1 MEKKLKK
8 KGEEPQ
14 SKYLQ
19 CLRHD
24 SHKWLVS
31 ARSQAKCHTWMPGCM
46 KSIVT
51 KERMLSLAQVSLRLN
66 YNNVTVKNT

>member
-1 MEKKLKK
+1 MQLFTMEKKLEK

-24 SHKWLVS
+24 SQNDWSVLE
-31 ARSQAKCHTWMPGCM
+31 AKRNAILG
-46 KSIVT
+46 
-51 KERMLSLAQVSLRLN
+51 RLDA
-66 YNNVTVKNT
+66 